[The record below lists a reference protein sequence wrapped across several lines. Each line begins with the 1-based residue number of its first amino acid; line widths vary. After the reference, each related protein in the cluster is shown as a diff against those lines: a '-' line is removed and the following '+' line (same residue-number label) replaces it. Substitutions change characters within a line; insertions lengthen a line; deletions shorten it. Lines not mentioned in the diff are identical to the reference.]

1 MDCAKAVGA
10 RVVFPKKQL
19 GELKGL
25 LKVHRKIPTLIAIPT
40 TAGTGSEVTLAAV
53 ITDSREKHKY
63 VMNDFNLIPSY
74 AILDPHATYTLP
86 PSLTATTGM
95 DALTHAVE
103 AYIGRS
109 TTKET
114 RAMAT
119 KAVKLIFDNIETAY
133 REPENKAARENMLH
147 AAHYAG
153 IAFSKSYVGYV
164 HAVAH
169 SLGGRYNTP
178 HGLANS
184 VLLPIVL
191 EIYGESAHKKLHELA
206 IVAGVCDDGDTDRQA
221 AEKFIREIKNMN
233 SRMKI
238 PEKLDVIQKEDVPEM
253 ASYADKEANPL
264 YPVPKLMDA
273 EELQKI
279 YALASDWG
287 SEK

>member
-133 REPENKAARENMLH
+133 AEPENKAARENMLH

-153 IAFSKSYVGYV
+153 IAFSKSYVG
-164 HAVAH
+164 
-169 SLGGRYNTP
+169 
-178 HGLANS
+178 
-184 VLLPIVL
+184 
-191 EIYGESAHKKLHELA
+191 
-206 IVAGVCDDGDTDRQA
+206 
-221 AEKFIREIKNMN
+221 
-233 SRMKI
+233 
-238 PEKLDVIQKEDVPEM
+238 
-253 ASYADKEANPL
+253 
-264 YPVPKLMDA
+264 
-273 EELQKI
+273 
-279 YALASDWG
+279 
-287 SEK
+287 